1 MLTER
6 RANLLAWLLLAL
18 VVAALFVTGAP
29 HGNAFSWPDSPR
41 HALNGA
47 FILDLLKDL
56 PFSDPK
62 GWAYNYYGQYPAIT
76 ILFYPPLYPATL
88 APFYAVFGVSQE
100 TALLVNFLFYAAFAG
115 GVYALARRY
124 FSAGVSFGVAL
135 IMASAPEVSY
145 WGRQI
150 MTEVPAFAPLV
161 WSVYALVRHLDTGRK
176 APLFLC
182 AFLLVAAMYIKI
194 SVCFVAPIY
203 AIVLLRQHGLALL
216 KMREYWIVASAALV
230 LLAPL
235 IFLTLNF
242 GQANAQSVTGV
253 ADSVA
258 SRSKVEGWVWY
269 ARQFPDQLGWPALI
283 LALLAIA
290 GWVWRERRVE
300 TTSESQGR
308 NQAHTAFWLFGL
320 WLAFGYLFFS
330 AIDLKEAR
338 HSIFL
343 LLPLALAA
351 GYAATRLLRDP
362 RAQSALVIAV
372 GIATLGITLTQR
384 PVHYVAGYD
393 EAVAYIADNAPQ
405 ASNVLFSGYRDG
417 SFIYG
422 MRALADRPDLNTI
435 RADKLL
441 LKIAVRRE
449 LGVEQQSYNNAEI
462 ADLITDNSVSYVVAQ
477 PDFWT
482 DLDQMARLQ
491 QVLRSS
497 GFEEVHRVTMQ
508 ANYTAQESEL
518 VIYRNRAAL
527 PAKRKPMSIDLPI
540 IDEQIETSD

>member
-1 MLTER
+1 MAR
-6 RANLLAWLLLAL
+6 HSNLLLCVLLCGL
-18 VVAALFVTGAP
+18 VAVLFITGAP
-29 HGNAFSWPDSPR
+29 QGNSFSWPDSPR

-47 FILDLLKDL
+47 FIFDLLKDL
-56 PFSDPK
+56 PFNDPK
-62 GWAYNYYGQYPAIT
+62 GWAYDYYGQYPAVT

-88 APFYAVFGVSQE
+88 APFYAIFGVSQE
-100 TALLVNFLFYAAFAG
+100 TALLVNFLFYCAFVS

-135 IMASAPEVSY
+135 IMASAPEVTY

-150 MTEVPAFAPLV
+150 MTEIPAFAPLV
-161 WSVYALVRHLDTGRK
+161 WSAWALLRHLDNGRK
-176 APLFLC
+176 WSLFLS

-194 SVCFVAPIY
+194 SICFVAPVY
-203 AIVLLRQHGLALL
+203 
-216 KMREYWIVASAALV
+216 ALV
-230 LLAPL
+230 LLRRHGVALVRMHEYWITAIGALMLLGPL

-258 SRSKVEGWVWY
+258 SRGTFEGWIWY
-269 ARQFPDQLGWPALI
+269 ARQFPDQLGWPALA
-283 LALLAIA
+283 LALLAVIA
-290 GWVWRERRVE
+290 WFRR
-300 TTSESQGR
+300 GR
-308 NQAHTAFWLFGL
+308 RDAALSDGGSAFWLFGL
-320 WLAFGYLFFS
+320 WLVIGYLFFS

-351 GYAATRLLRDP
+351 GYAATTLVRDT
-362 RAQSALVIAV
+362 RVQAALMIIT
-372 GIATLGITLTQR
+372 GLATLGITLTQR

-393 EAVAYIADNAPQ
+393 EAVAWIADNAPQ
-405 ASNVLFSGYRDG
+405 DSNILFSGYRDG
-417 SFIYG
+417 AFIYG

-441 LKIAVRRE
+441 LTIAVRRE
-449 LGVEQQSYNNAEI
+449 LGVKQTSYSNAEI
-462 ADLITDNSVSYVVAQ
+462 ADLISDNSVSYVVAQ

-491 QVLRSS
+491 TVLRSP
-497 GFEEVHRVTMQ
+497 GFEEVHRVAMQ
-508 ANYTAQESEL
+508 ANYNAQESEL
-518 VIYRNRAAL
+518 VIYRNLAPL
-527 PAKRKPMSIDLPI
+527 PAKRKPMTIELPI
-540 IDEQIETSD
+540 IDRQIETAG